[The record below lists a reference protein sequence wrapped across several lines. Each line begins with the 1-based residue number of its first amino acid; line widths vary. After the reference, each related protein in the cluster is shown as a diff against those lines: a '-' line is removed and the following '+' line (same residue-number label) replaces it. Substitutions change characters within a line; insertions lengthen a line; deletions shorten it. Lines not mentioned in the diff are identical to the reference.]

1 MRVLTWNVFH
11 GRSRPPAG
19 RSLLNEFAAAL
30 AGWDWDVA
38 LLQEVPPWWPPL
50 LAQAAGA
57 ESHRVLTSRNF
68 GLAARRAVAARDPDL
83 IKSGGGGANAMLVR
97 GERALEHR
105 RARLAWW
112 PERRVAHGIRLPSG
126 WVVNLHA
133 SVRPLERIP
142 VDVERARV
150 AALGWAAADPVIV
163 GGDFNLRRPAL
174 PGFAHAAGHWV
185 DHVFV
190 RGWSAGDAVVLDA
203 GALSDHRPVVVALT
217 PPAQR
222 LASGT

>member
-1 MRVLTWNVFH
+1 MRVLSWNLFH

-19 RSLLNEFAAAL
+19 RSLLGEFAGAL

-50 LAQAAGA
+50 LAQAARA
-57 ESHRVLTSRNF
+57 EAHRVLTARNL
-68 GLAARRAVAARDPDL
+68 GLPLRRAIAARDPDL
-83 IKSGGGGANAMLVR
+83 LKSWGGGANVILVR
-97 GERALEHR
+97 GSEALEHR
-105 RARLAWW
+105 RARLAWR
-112 PERRVAHGIRLPSG
+112 PERRLAHGIRLPSG

-142 VDVERARV
+142 GDVERARI
-150 AALGWAAADPVIV
+150 AALEWAGDEPVVV

-174 PGFAHAAGHWV
+174 PGLERAGGHWV

-190 RGWSAGDAVVLDA
+190 RGWTAAGADILDA
-203 GALSDHRPVVVALT
+203 GRLSDHRPLVVALAPSST
-217 PPAQR
+217 
-222 LASGT
+222 G